1 MNSII
6 IVLLLI
12 LVSLLLI
19 YSMYKIYDK
28 RGLYFSL
35 VIMNIMSFIL
45 SFKIIKIF
53 SLNINLGLIPM
64 ISIFTIIY
72 IIITKYSI
80 KDKKNILSLSLYT
93 NIITSILILITNYFI
108 PTVSE
113 TISISIKGTF
123 EYNYKILILYP
134 IIILL
139 SQYII
144 IKLFNYLKELQSNII
159 INITL
164 TYITTGL
171 VYTLVFYLIAYINL
185 IDIKNTIF
193 MGVSS
198 FLIGIIITL
207 LNTLIIDLIFK
218 KKVKKC

>member
-80 KDKKNILSLSLYT
+80 KDEKTILSLSLYT

-134 IIILL
+134 ITILL

>member
-6 IVLLLI
+6 LVLLLI

-80 KDKKNILSLSLYT
+80 KDKKTILSLSLYT

>member
-64 ISIFTIIY
+64 RSIFTIIY

-80 KDKKNILSLSLYT
+80 KDKKTILSLSLYT

>member
-80 KDKKNILSLSLYT
+80 KDKKTILSLSLYT

-207 LNTLIIDLIFK
+207 LNNLIIDLIFK

>member
-80 KDKKNILSLSLYT
+80 KDKKTILSLSLYT

-171 VYTLVFYLIAYINL
+171 VYTLVCYLIAYINL

>member
-80 KDKKNILSLSLYT
+80 KDKKTILSLSLYT

-123 EYNYKILILYP
+123 EYNYKILIIYP
-134 IIILL
+134 ITILL

>member
-45 SFKIIKIF
+45 SFKIIKIC

-80 KDKKNILSLSLYT
+80 KDKKTILSLSLYT

>member
-80 KDKKNILSLSLYT
+80 KDKKTILSLSLYT

-164 TYITTGL
+164 TYITTSL

>member
-80 KDKKNILSLSLYT
+80 KDKKTILSLSLYT

-139 SQYII
+139 SQYTI

>member
-80 KDKKNILSLSLYT
+80 KDKKTILSLSLYT

-144 IKLFNYLKELQSNII
+144 IKLFNYLKQLQSNII

>member
-80 KDKKNILSLSLYT
+80 KDKKTILSLSLYT

-134 IIILL
+134 ITILL

-164 TYITTGL
+164 PYITTGL

>member
-80 KDKKNILSLSLYT
+80 KDKKTILSLSLYT

-144 IKLFNYLKELQSNII
+144 IKLFNYLNELQSNII

>member
-72 IIITKYSI
+72 IIINKYSI
-80 KDKKNILSLSLYT
+80 KDKKKHIKLKSIYKYHNLYT
-93 NIITSILILITNYFI
+93 
-108 PTVSE
+108 
-113 TISISIKGTF
+113 
-123 EYNYKILILYP
+123 
-134 IIILL
+134 
-139 SQYII
+139 YINN
-144 IKLFNYLKELQSNII
+144 KLFHTNRIWNNINKYKR
-159 INITL
+159 NIW
-164 TYITTGL
+164 I
-171 VYTLVFYLIAYINL
+171 
-185 IDIKNTIF
+185 
-193 MGVSS
+193 
-198 FLIGIIITL
+198 
-207 LNTLIIDLIFK
+207 
-218 KKVKKC
+218 

>member
-53 SLNINLGLIPM
+53 SLNINLGVIPM

-80 KDKKNILSLSLYT
+80 KDKKTILSLSLYT

-134 IIILL
+134 ITILL

>member
-12 LVSLLLI
+12 LVSILLI

-80 KDKKNILSLSLYT
+80 KDKKTILSLSLYT

>member
-144 IKLFNYLKELQSNII
+144 IKLFNYLKELQINII

>member
-80 KDKKNILSLSLYT
+80 KDKKTILSLSLYT

-134 IIILL
+134 ITILL

-193 MGVSS
+193 MGVSR

>member
-72 IIITKYSI
+72 IIINKYSI

-144 IKLFNYLKELQSNII
+144 IKLFNYLKEIQSNII

-171 VYTLVFYLIAYINL
+171 VYTLVFYLIAYNNL

>member
-80 KDKKNILSLSLYT
+80 KDKKTILSLSLYT

-123 EYNYKILILYP
+123 EYNYKMLI
-134 IIILL
+134 

>member
-80 KDKKNILSLSLYT
+80 KDKKTILSLSLYT

>member
-19 YSMYKIYDK
+19 YSIYKIYDK

-45 SFKIIKIF
+45 SFKIIKTF

-80 KDKKNILSLSLYT
+80 KDKKTILSLSLYT

>member
-45 SFKIIKIF
+45 SFIIIKIF

-80 KDKKNILSLSLYT
+80 KDKKTILSLSLYT

-134 IIILL
+134 ITILL

>member
-80 KDKKNILSLSLYT
+80 KDKKTILSLSLYT

-113 TISISIKGTF
+113 TISISIKGTL

>member
-80 KDKKNILSLSLYT
+80 KDKKTILSLSLYT

-139 SQYII
+139 SKYII

>member
-72 IIITKYSI
+72 IIITQYSI

>member
-80 KDKKNILSLSLYT
+80 EDKKTILSLSLYT

>member
-123 EYNYKILILYP
+123 EYNYKILILYH

>member
-80 KDKKNILSLSLYT
+80 KDKKTILSLSLYT

-134 IIILL
+134 ITILL

>member
-144 IKLFNYLKELQSNII
+144 IKLFNY
-159 INITL
+159 
-164 TYITTGL
+164 
-171 VYTLVFYLIAYINL
+171 FFA
-185 IDIKNTIF
+185 F
-193 MGVSS
+193 
-198 FLIGIIITL
+198 GIYG
-207 LNTLIIDLIFK
+207 K
-218 KKVKKC
+218 

>member
-80 KDKKNILSLSLYT
+80 KDKKTILSLSLYT

-185 IDIKNTIF
+185 IDIKNTIL

>member
-80 KDKKNILSLSLYT
+80 KDKKTILSLSLYT

-185 IDIKNTIF
+185 IDIKNTKY

-198 FLIGIIITL
+198 ILIGIIITL
-207 LNTLIIDLIFK
+207 LNNLIIDLIFK

>member
-134 IIILL
+134 ITILL

>member
-35 VIMNIMSFIL
+35 IIMNIMSFIL

-80 KDKKNILSLSLYT
+80 KDKKTILSLSLYT

>member
-72 IIITKYSI
+72 IIINKYSI

-134 IIILL
+134 IIILI

-144 IKLFNYLKELQSNII
+144 IKLFNYLKEIQSNII

>member
-80 KDKKNILSLSLYT
+80 KDKKTILSLSLYT

-218 KKVKKC
+218 KKVKQC

>member
-80 KDKKNILSLSLYT
+80 KDKKTILSLSLYT

-123 EYNYKILILYP
+123 EYNYTILILYP

>member
-80 KDKKNILSLSLYT
+80 KDKKTILSLSLYT

-123 EYNYKILILYP
+123 EYNYKILILYH

>member
-28 RGLYFSL
+28 ICLYFSL

-80 KDKKNILSLSLYT
+80 KDKKTILSLSLYT

>member
-123 EYNYKILILYP
+123 EYNYKILIIYP